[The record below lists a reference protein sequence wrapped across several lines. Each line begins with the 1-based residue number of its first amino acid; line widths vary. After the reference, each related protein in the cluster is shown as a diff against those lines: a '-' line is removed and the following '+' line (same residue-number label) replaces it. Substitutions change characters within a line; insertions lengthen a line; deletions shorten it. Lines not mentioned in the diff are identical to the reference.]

1 MVKTSTIL
9 LVITILF
16 FGIIMMSILG
26 FIGLVFSGDPVE
38 NGNVAIIPVYGVIIS
53 GDSSSFLGESYASST
68 QIIELIKKA
77 NNNPEIKAIILEINS
92 PGGSAVA
99 SDEIGQALKDVNK
112 TKVAWIREIGTSG
125 GYWIASNCDQI
136 IANRM
141 SITGSIGVISSYLD
155 YSGLIDNYNV
165 SYQRLVS
172 GQYKDIGS
180 PFRKLKTE
188 EEEILQLQL
197 NKVHEFFIQEI
208 STNRNLPYEKTKEL
222 STGLFFLGVEAKDFG
237 LIDELGGEKEVIE
250 YLENKLETT
259 IETVNYYKEPSFFE
273 ILMGTFYEGS
283 FNTGRGFAHEL
294 KKSDKDFSVLKL
306 I

>member
-1 MVKTSTIL
+1 MKTNTIL
-9 LVITILF
+9 LTITILF
-16 FGIIMMSILG
+16 FGLIMMLIIG
-26 FIGLVFSGDPVE
+26 FIGLIFGGDNIE
-38 NGNVAIIPVYGVIIS
+38 HGNVAIIPVYGVIIS
-53 GDSSSFLGESYASST
+53 GESNSYLGGSYASST
-68 QIIELIKKA
+68 EIIELIKKA
-77 NNNPEIKAIILEINS
+77 NRNPEIKAIILEINS

-99 SDEIGQALKDVNK
+99 SDEIGQALKEVNK

-125 GYWIASNCDQI
+125 GYWIASNCDHI
-136 IANRM
+136 VANRM

-155 YSGLIDNYNV
+155 FSGLINDYNV

-172 GQYKDIGS
+172 GKYKDIGS

-197 NKVHEFFIQEI
+197 NKVHDFFIQEI

-222 STGLFFLGVEAKDFG
+222 STGLFFLGIEAKNFG
-237 LIDELGGEKEVIE
+237 LIDQLGGEKEVIE
-250 YLENKLETT
+250 FIENKLD
-259 IETVNYYKEPSFFE
+259 ISAETVNFYKEPSFFD
-273 ILMGTFYEGS
+273 ILLGAFHEGS

-294 KKSDKDFSVLKL
+294 KKSDADFSVLKL